1 MPNVLIIDDERE
13 VCTFF
18 LHLLEGKGY
27 CVKLG
32 SNGKD
37 FSAFIQQY
45 SFDLALIDVKLP
57 DTNGLELL
65 KQLKAIQPSCKAIIM
80 TGYSTVKT
88 AVEAIK
94 YGASDYI
101 EKPFDDIDELEKT
114 IEELLDNKLHASQHD
129 MYKLAEALGF
139 VVGMNKEMN
148 DLIKLAYKVAKKK
161 RQRVN

>member
-1 MPNVLIIDDERE
+1 MTNVLIIDDERE

-27 CVKLG
+27 RVKLG
-32 SNGKD
+32 WNGKD
-37 FSAFIQQY
+37 FFTLIQQY

-65 KQLKAIQPSCKAIIM
+65 KQLKAVQPLCKAIIM

-101 EKPFDDIDELEKT
+101 EKPFDDIDQLEKT
-114 IEELLDNKLHASQHD
+114 IEELLDSEIHSSQHD

-139 VVGMNKEMN
+139 IIGTNKEMN
-148 DLIKLAYKVAKKK
+148 DLIKLAYKIAKKT
-161 RQRVN
+161 